1 MYYRNLYIYTIIKNQ
16 DIMTLNYNGVK
27 IEYNSFKSEFDDFL
41 KTYDTVLLLNGVTV
55 ARMYLSKKQLNEVSK

>member
-1 MYYRNLYIYTIIKNQ
+1 
-16 DIMTLNYNGVK
+16 MTLNYNGVK

-55 ARMYLSKKQLNEVSK
+55 ARMYLSKKQLNEVSR